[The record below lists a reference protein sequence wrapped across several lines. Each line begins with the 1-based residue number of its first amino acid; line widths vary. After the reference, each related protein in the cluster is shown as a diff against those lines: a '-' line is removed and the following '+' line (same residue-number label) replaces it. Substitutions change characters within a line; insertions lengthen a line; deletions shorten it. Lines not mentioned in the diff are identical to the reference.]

1 MWLSTSLKNTN
12 SLIPMTMVSGTVR
25 CRSPFANIRRI
36 YRQNYTSVYSFD
48 YEFRV
53 TAKHRF
59 WLIRAA
65 SMPLLQIITYQNG
78 QGCPWFHA
86 VATFLHSKNSPSAN
100 VHGCTFADD
109 VSTPS
114 LCKSAGGAC
123 ICVVAILTGCQWF
136 HTVSSFS
143 FMKNSKPRNVQEVH
157 CKQIVF
163 M

>member
-1 MWLSTSLKNTN
+1 MSSTYQRYAYGTFLPN
-12 SLIPMTMVSGTVR
+12 SLYLR
-25 CRSPFANIRRI
+25 RLFAKALEIRRI
-36 YRQNYTSVYSFD
+36 CRQNYTSVYSFD

-114 LCKSAGGAC
+114 LCKSAGGVC